1 MVGTSRTSLDAE
13 ASLKINS
20 KPSSTVSD
28 LVTKLEIG
36 ELAVSRVG
44 RACSGPEHRNLLLHM
59 MRGTTTGE
67 ERLTSHGKMV
77 RDLPG
82 PFETTSSK
90 EVVLYQE
97 DLSSLNYKLLLLNL
111 LLRGSKRTMVL
122 SEASQSQVFMAGAS
136 YGAKCGMSDPDNLPS
151 SLHYQ
156 LVSLHHHGLLHVWAQ
171 HGHDGLPQR
180 AGFSPE
186 DVVEVYNSWFDLPE
200 NPHNVEI
207 EKLKTEAAACDLVV
221 VLEGGDCPAE
231 RGSLTRQTV
240 INTVLGNTNNLGLVI
255 ISRTP
260 CQETKHSVL
269 NIYSEPGE
277 LLPRLVRSLDIVTIP
292 STPRNV
298 CCLHRAQAMVP
309 YDRQGRRTSAGKMM
323 LSLEVGDRVKLSPSH
338 DHKLIPAYTTLRR
351 KLSDVQKKK
360 LSCSGPKYGSVTRL
374 LPEKC
379 AFEVNQVK
387 SKILSNLSSYR
398 SDFAV
403 FRYS

>member
-59 MRGTTTGE
+59 MRGTTADE
-67 ERLTSHGKMV
+67 ESLTSHGKMV

-180 AGFSPE
+180 AGRAHSRVGLGVFPFLC
-186 DVVEVYNSWFDLPE
+186 VVT
-200 NPHNVEI
+200 I
-207 EKLKTEAAACDLVV
+207 QTEKKTPLKRFNYAVPSSV
-221 VLEGGDCPAE
+221 QVIPEGGVYPAVGVHHVA
-231 RGSLTRQTV
+231 R
-240 INTVLGNTNNLGLVI
+240 
-255 ISRTP
+255 
-260 CQETKHSVL
+260 
-269 NIYSEPGE
+269 Y
-277 LLPRLVRSLDIVTIP
+277 LL
-292 STPRNV
+292 
-298 CCLHRAQAMVP
+298 
-309 YDRQGRRTSAGKMM
+309 
-323 LSLEVGDRVKLSPSH
+323 H
-338 DHKLIPAYTTLRR
+338 DAVNGV
-351 KLSDVQKKK
+351 SDVLLGGHQQ
-360 LSCSGPKYGSVTRL
+360 TRRHQDYKGRL
-374 LPEKC
+374 
-379 AFEVNQVK
+379 
-387 SKILSNLSSYR
+387 
-398 SDFAV
+398 D
-403 FRYS
+403 